1 MSRAYWNDSDMGLTR
16 GEYKIVHLLVSNVGR
31 YVTYRAIYDRLHY
44 EGFIAG
50 SGDDGYRGNVRSADY
65 SFRPWAHSSM
75 DCLMQQHPSQKLLD
89 FSIGIRLGKKSS
101 VFRCFTKRL
110 LGGRTQD
117 NSGIE
122 PALPDPPRQR
132 ETIHF
137 AWDACIREHYVYR
150 DGVQHRDCLGRIRCF
165 KHFKSKLAQIRCG
178 DQSQKYVI
186 FNNQHDRQLLLMHA
200 FPTLC
205 HSPKRA

>member
-1 MSRAYWNDSDMGLTR
+1 
-16 GEYKIVHLLVSNVGR
+16 
-31 YVTYRAIYDRLHY
+31 
-44 EGFIAG
+44 
-50 SGDDGYRGNVRSADY
+50 
-65 SFRPWAHSSM
+65 
-75 DCLMQQHPSQKLLD
+75 LD
-89 FSIGIRLGKKSS
+89 FSIGIRLGKQSS

-122 PALPDPPRQR
+122 LALPDPPRQC

-165 KHFKSKLAQIRCG
+165 KHLKSKLAQIRCG

-186 FNNQHDRQLLLMHA
+186 FNNQQDRQLLLMHA
-200 FPTLC
+200 FPTFY
-205 HSPKRA
+205 HFPKAA